1 MRICDAPSFETWT
14 PSVDSRPAPTWSLL
28 RFEGW
33 LLCNSMEWA
42 DWTDNPVQLEI
53 CEACGSDGCASGG
66 YVHVSR
72 LGQFVLWTAPQI
84 DRRDAWQV
92 SQFRPHP
99 ALTEFGAIAINE
111 RAWDDW
117 RGRGFP
123 LPPPSAITASNGTA
137 VPDAWLLGAGRP
149 TDPSSLVGMLRERV
163 LACDTLAPSD
173 AVDRVERW
181 VGRLLDIGPTPT
193 TVAMRHPRELDASV
207 ETLYFDGPS
216 RLDWPAF
223 VLRDGVEFPLL
234 DRDHALV
241 EMLPAR
247 PS

>member
-1 MRICDAPSFETWT
+1 
-14 PSVDSRPAPTWSLL
+14 
-28 RFEGW
+28 
-33 LLCNSMEWA
+33 MEWT
-42 DWTDNPVQLEI
+42 DWTSNPVQLQI
-53 CEACGSDGCASGG
+53 CEACGYEGCASGG

-72 LGQFVLWTAPQI
+72 LGEFVLWTTPQI
-84 DRRDAWQV
+84 DIRDEWEV

-99 ALTEFGAIAINE
+99 ALTELGAIAIDA
-111 RAWDDW
+111 RAWNEW
-117 RGRGFP
+117 RARGFP
-123 LPPPSAITASNGTA
+123 LPPPSAIPASNGQA
-137 VPDAWLLGAGRP
+137 VLDAWVMGADRP

-181 VGRLLDIGPTPT
+181 VRRLLDLGPVPT
-193 TVAMRHPRELDASV
+193 ALALRHPRDLGAAV
-207 ETLYFDGPS
+207 ETLYFDGPGH
-216 RLDWPAF
+216 LDWLAF

-241 EMLPAR
+241 ETPPAR